1 VAAELKL
8 FAVLV
13 GGKHPRATIELH
25 DVQFVAARTIEETV
39 PVLRERWWGTPSSLH
54 IDAYA
59 ELSVVDGYRIELSC
73 EAHDADVSLYF
84 VNTGGYR
91 AGAFSEEHAYS
102 FHVGADKRAVWA
114 AAKARAVFDQK
125 HQDNFDIVDDIV
137 CIDEALAQQSVRAS
151 LTPVAHV
158 ANEVRIVADYIKLA
172 SSS

>member
-59 ELSVVDGYRIELSC
+59 ELSVVDGYLIELSC

-91 AGAFSEEHAYS
+91 AGAFSEEHGYS

-114 AAKARAVFDQK
+114 AAKARAMFDQK
-125 HQDNFDIVDDIV
+125 HQDNFDVIDDIV
-137 CIDEALAQQSVRAS
+137 RIDEALARQSLRVR
-151 LTPVAHV
+151 LTPAPD
-158 ANEVRIVADYIKLA
+158 APEQIRIVADYIKLT
-172 SSS
+172 

>member
-13 GGKHPRATIELH
+13 GGKHPRANIELH
-25 DVQFVAARTIEETV
+25 DVQFVAARTIEEAV

-59 ELSVVDGYRIELSC
+59 ELSIVDGHRIEVC
-73 EAHDADVSLYF
+73 AEARDAGVALYF

-102 FHVGADKRAVWA
+102 FHVGADRRSVWA
-114 AAKARAVFDQK
+114 AAKARAEFDQK
-125 HQDNFDIVDDIV
+125 HQDNFDIIDDIV
-137 CIDEALAQQSVRAS
+137 CIDEALAQQS
-151 LTPVAHV
+151 LHV
-158 ANEVRIVADYIKLA
+158 NLIPAPGAEDQIRIVATYMKLA
-172 SSS
+172 

>member
-1 VAAELKL
+1 MAAELKL

-59 ELSVVDGYRIELSC
+59 ELSVVDGYLIELSC

-91 AGAFSEEHAYS
+91 AGAFSEEHGYS

-114 AAKARAVFDQK
+114 AAKARAMFDQK
-125 HQDNFDIVDDIV
+125 HQDNFDVIDDIV
-137 CIDEALAQQSVRAS
+137 RIDEALARQSLRVR
-151 LTPVAHV
+151 LTPAPD
-158 ANEVRIVADYIKLA
+158 APEQIRIVADYIKLT
-172 SSS
+172 